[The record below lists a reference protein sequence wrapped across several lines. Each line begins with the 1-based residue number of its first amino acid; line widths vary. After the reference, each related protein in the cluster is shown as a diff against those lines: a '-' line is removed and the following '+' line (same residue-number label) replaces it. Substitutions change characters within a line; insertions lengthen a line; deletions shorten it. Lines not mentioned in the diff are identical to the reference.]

1 MKVLDATFLID
12 YGNEVDAAAEYLLD
26 HSDEGFCIPAPV
38 YTEYLLGTVHSN
50 AATEIDAARAE
61 LSWADVVE
69 TDESTA
75 VRAAE
80 LADEIGPQGPELSA
94 IDGLVAAVADELK
107 ATLVSRDSDL
117 THAATR
123 EVIAVDD
130 YRTYQ

>member
-1 MKVLDATFLID
+1 MKVLDASFLID

-26 HSDEGFCIPAPV
+26 HADEQFCIPAPV

-50 AATEIDAARAE
+50 AQTEIGDARAE

-80 LADEIGPQGPELSA
+80 LADQIGSEGPELTA
-94 IDGLVAAVADELK
+94 IDALVAAVADELN
-107 ATLVSRDSDL
+107 ATVVSCDSDL
-117 THAATR
+117 THEETKQI
-123 EVIAVDD
+123 IAVDD
-130 YRTYQ
+130 YRE

>member
-1 MKVLDATFLID
+1 MKVLDASFLID

-26 HSDEGFCIPAPV
+26 HADEQFCIPAPV

-50 AATEIDAARAE
+50 AQTKIGDARAE

-80 LADEIGPQGPELSA
+80 LADQIGSEGPELTA
-94 IDGLVAAVADELK
+94 IDALVAAVADELN
-107 ATLVSRDSDL
+107 ATVVSCDSDL
-117 THAATR
+117 THEETKQI
-123 EVIAVDD
+123 IAVDD
-130 YRTYQ
+130 YRE

>member
-1 MKVLDATFLID
+1 MKVLDASFLID

-26 HSDEGFCIPAPV
+26 HADEQFCIPAPV

-50 AATEIDAARAE
+50 AQTEIGDARAE

-80 LADEIGPQGPELSA
+80 LADQIGSEGPELTA
-94 IDGLVAAVADELK
+94 IDALVAAVADELN
-107 ATLVSRDSDL
+107 ATVVSCDSDL
-117 THAATR
+117 THEEAKQ
-123 EVIAVDD
+123 VVAVDD
-130 YRTYQ
+130 YRTAP

>member
-12 YGNEVDAAAEYLLD
+12 YGNEVDAAAKYLLD
-26 HSDEGFCIPAPV
+26 HSDEQFCIPAPV

-50 AATEIDAARAE
+50 ASTDIEAARAE
-61 LSWADVVE
+61 LSWGDVVE

-80 LADEIGPQGPELSA
+80 LADEIGAEGPDLTA
-94 IDGLVAAVADELK
+94 IDGLVAAVADELN

-123 EVIAVDD
+123 EVLAVDD
-130 YRTYQ
+130 YQA